1 MELRHLRYFKLLAEE
16 LHFRKASDKL
26 HIAQPALSR
35 QVKELEKELGVT
47 LFERTKRK
55 VALSPMGKHLYNK
68 TIIIFRLVEETRK
81 ELKELETM
89 EVGKL
94 RVGYV
99 ASALHSVL
107 PKFLTHL
114 KKNKPRLHVSVYEMS
129 TADQMESLRNGS
141 LEVGFVRGPVNG
153 KDLTQTVV
161 YKEDLALF
169 LPVHHP
175 LANKRLT
182 DLRLL
187 RDEPFVFFPRH
198 YNPGYF
204 DKTISLCQHVGFS
217 PNIQYEGVGSN
228 TLLQMVG
235 SGLGVTILP
244 HSLKNSMSKHVKSFP
259 LTWTKEKAELIMLTP
274 AAFAENKL
282 GGKAFYT
289 TSSDTD
295 SLAN

>member
-47 LFERTKRK
+47 LFERNRRK

-68 TIIIFRLVEETRK
+68 TIVIFRLIEETKK

-99 ASALHSVL
+99 ASALYSAL
-107 PKFLTHL
+107 PKFLTNL
-114 KKNKPRLHVSVYEMS
+114 KKNKPRLQVSICEMS
-129 TADQMESLRNGS
+129 TSDQIESLRNGS
-141 LEVGFVRGPVNG
+141 LEVGFVRGPVNS
-153 KDLTQTVV
+153 KELTQTIV
-161 YKEDLALF
+161 YKEDFALF
-169 LPVHHP
+169 LPANHP
-175 LANKRLT
+175 LAKKRLT
-182 DLRLL
+182 DLRILQ
-187 RDEPFVFFPRH
+187 DEPFVFFPRH

-204 DKTISLCQHVGFS
+204 DKTISLCEHAGFS
-217 PNIQYEGVGSN
+217 PTIQYEGLGSN

-244 HSLKNSMSKHVKSFP
+244 YSLKNSIGKEVKSIP
-259 LTWTKEKAELIMLTP
+259 LTWIKEKAELAMLTQ
-274 AAFAENKL
+274 ANFAESKILDFNL
-282 GGKAFYT
+282 
-289 TSSDTD
+289 
-295 SLAN
+295 

>member
-47 LFERTKRK
+47 LFERNRRK
-55 VALSPMGKHLYNK
+55 VVLSPIGKHLYNK
-68 TIIIFRLVEETRK
+68 TIAIFKLVEETKK

-99 ASALHSVL
+99 ASALHSAL
-107 PKFLTHL
+107 PKFLTNL
-114 KKNKPRLHVSVYEMS
+114 KKNKPRLQVSICEMS
-129 TADQMESLRNGS
+129 TSDQIESLRNG
-141 LEVGFVRGPVNG
+141 LIEVGFVRGPVNS
-153 KDLTQTVV
+153 KELIQTIV
-161 YKEDLALF
+161 YKEDFALF
-169 LPVHHP
+169 LPANHP
-175 LANKRLT
+175 FVKKRLT
-182 DLRLL
+182 DLRIL
-187 RDEPFVFFPRH
+187 REEPFVFFPRH

-204 DKTISLCQHVGFS
+204 DKTISLCERAGFS
-217 PNIQYEGVGSN
+217 PNIQYEGLGSN

-244 HSLKNSMSKHVKSFP
+244 YSLKNSISKEVKSFP
-259 LTWTKEKAELIMLTP
+259 LTWIKEKAELAMLTQ
-274 AAFAENKL
+274 ATFAESKILDFNV
-282 GGKAFYT
+282 
-289 TSSDTD
+289 
-295 SLAN
+295 

>member
-47 LFERTKRK
+47 LFERNRRK
-55 VALSPMGKHLYNK
+55 VVLSPMGKHLYNK
-68 TIIIFRLVEETRK
+68 TIAIFKLVEETKK

-99 ASALHSVL
+99 ASALHSAL
-107 PKFLTHL
+107 PKFLTNL
-114 KKNKPRLHVSVYEMS
+114 KKNKPRLQVSICEMS
-129 TADQMESLRNGS
+129 TSDQIESLRNG
-141 LEVGFVRGPVNG
+141 LIEVGFVRGPVNS
-153 KDLTQTVV
+153 KELIQTIV
-161 YKEDLALF
+161 YKEDFALF
-169 LPVHHP
+169 LPANHP
-175 LANKRLT
+175 FVKKRLT
-182 DLRLL
+182 DLRIL
-187 RDEPFVFFPRH
+187 REEPFVFFPRH

-204 DKTISLCQHVGFS
+204 DKTISLCERAGFS
-217 PNIQYEGVGSN
+217 PNIQYEGLGSN

-244 HSLKNSMSKHVKSFP
+244 YSLKNSISKEVKSIP
-259 LTWTKEKAELIMLTP
+259 LTWIREKAELAMLTK
-274 AAFAENKL
+274 ATFAESKILDFNV
-282 GGKAFYT
+282 
-289 TSSDTD
+289 
-295 SLAN
+295 

>member
-47 LFERTKRK
+47 LFERNRRK
-55 VALSPMGKHLYNK
+55 VSLSPMGKHLYNK
-68 TIIIFRLVEETRK
+68 TILIFRLVEETKK

-99 ASALHSVL
+99 ASALYSAL
-107 PKFLTHL
+107 PKFLTNL
-114 KKNKPRLHVSVYEMS
+114 KKNKPRLQVSVFEMS
-129 TADQMESLRNGS
+129 TFDQIESIRNGS
-141 LEVGFVRGPVNG
+141 LEVGFVRGPVNS
-153 KDLTQTVV
+153 KELTQTSV
-161 YKEDLALF
+161 YKEDFALF
-169 LPVHHP
+169 LPANHP
-175 LANKRLT
+175 LAKKRPT
-182 DLRLL
+182 DLRVL

-204 DKTISLCQHVGFS
+204 DKTISLCQKVGFS
-217 PNIQYEGVGSN
+217 PNIHYEGLGSN

-235 SGLGVTILP
+235 SGLGITILP
-244 HSLKNSMSKHVKSFP
+244 YSMKESTSKQVKVFP
-259 LTWTKEKAELIMLTP
+259 LTSVKEKAELIMLTAP
-274 AAFAENKL
+274 TFADKRL
-282 GGKAFYT
+282 LDFKV
-289 TSSDTD
+289 
-295 SLAN
+295 

>member
-35 QVKELEKELGVT
+35 QVKELEKELGVI

-55 VALSPMGKHLYNK
+55 VTLSPMGKLLYNK
-68 TIIIFRLVEETRK
+68 TIVIFRLVEETKK
-81 ELKELETM
+81 ELKELETL

-99 ASALHSVL
+99 ASALYSAL
-107 PKFLTHL
+107 PKFLVHL
-114 KKNKPRLHVSVYEMS
+114 KKNRPRLQVSICEMS
-129 TADQMESLRNGS
+129 TADQIESLRNGS
-141 LEVGFVRGPVNG
+141 LEVGFVRGPVNS
-153 KDLTQTVV
+153 KDLTQKII
-161 YKEDLALF
+161 YKEDFALF
-169 LPVHHP
+169 LPVNHP
-175 LANKRLT
+175 LAKKRLT
-182 DLRLL
+182 DLRVL

-204 DKTISLCQHVGFS
+204 DKIISLCQHTGFS
-217 PNIQYEGVGSN
+217 PNIQYEGLGSN

-244 HSLKNSMSKHVKSFP
+244 NSMKNSMSKQVKSFP
-259 LTWTKEKAELIMLTP
+259 LTWIREKDQLVMLTQ

-282 GGKAFYT
+282 LDF
-289 TSSDTD
+289 
-295 SLAN
+295 NV

>member
-47 LFERTKRK
+47 LFERNRRK
-55 VALSPMGKHLYNK
+55 VVLSPMGKHLYNK
-68 TIIIFRLVEETRK
+68 TIAIFKLVEETKK

-99 ASALHSVL
+99 ASALHSAL
-107 PKFLTHL
+107 PKFLTNL
-114 KKNKPRLHVSVYEMS
+114 KKNKPRLQVSICEMS
-129 TADQMESLRNGS
+129 TSDQIESLRNGS
-141 LEVGFVRGPVNG
+141 LEVGFVRGPVNS
-153 KDLTQTVV
+153 KELTQTIV
-161 YKEDLALF
+161 YKEDFALF
-169 LPVHHP
+169 LPANHP
-175 LANKRLT
+175 FVKKRLT
-182 DLRLL
+182 DLRIL
-187 RDEPFVFFPRH
+187 REEPFVFFPRH

-204 DKTISLCQHVGFS
+204 DKTISLCEHAGFS
-217 PNIQYEGVGSN
+217 PNIQYEGLGSN

-244 HSLKNSMSKHVKSFP
+244 YSLKNSISKEVKSFP
-259 LTWTKEKAELIMLTP
+259 LTWIKEKAELAMLTQ
-274 AAFAENKL
+274 ATFAESKILDFNV
-282 GGKAFYT
+282 
-289 TSSDTD
+289 
-295 SLAN
+295 

>member
-55 VALSPMGKHLYNK
+55 VVLSPMGKHLYNK
-68 TIIIFRLVEETRK
+68 TIVIFRLVEETKK
-81 ELKELETM
+81 ELKELETL

-99 ASALHSVL
+99 ASALYSAL
-107 PKFLTHL
+107 PRFLTHL
-114 KKNKPRLHVSVYEMS
+114 KKNKPRLQVSVCEMS
-129 TADQMESLRNGS
+129 TAEQMESLRNGS
-141 LEVGFVRGPVNG
+141 LEVGFVRGPVNS
-153 KDLTQTVV
+153 KELMQTVV
-161 YKEDLALF
+161 YREHFALF
-169 LPVHHP
+169 LPANHP
-175 LANKRLT
+175 LAKRRLT
-182 DLRLL
+182 DLSVL

-204 DKTISLCQHVGFS
+204 DKTISLCQYAGFS
-217 PNIQYEGVGSN
+217 PNIQYEGLGSN

-244 HSLKNSMSKHVKSFP
+244 HSMKNSMSKQVKSFP
-259 LTWTKEKAELIMLTP
+259 LTWISEKAELVMITP

-282 GGKAFYT
+282 LDFNA
-289 TSSDTD
+289 
-295 SLAN
+295 

>member
-107 PKFLTHL
+107 PKFLNHL

-141 LEVGFVRGPVNG
+141 LEVGFVRGPVNS
-153 KDLTQTVV
+153 KDLAQTVV

-175 LANKRLT
+175 LAKKRLT

-204 DKTISLCQHVGFS
+204 DKTISLCQHAGFS

-244 HSLKNSMSKHVKSFP
+244 QSLKNSMSKHVKSFP
-259 LTWTKEKAELIMLTP
+259 LTGTKEKAELIMLTP
-274 AAFAENKL
+274 AALAEDKL
-282 GGKAFYT
+282 LDFT
-289 TSSDTD
+289 V
-295 SLAN
+295 

>member
-47 LFERTKRK
+47 LFERNRRK
-55 VALSPMGKHLYNK
+55 VVLSPMGKHLYNK
-68 TIIIFRLVEETRK
+68 TIAIFKLVEETKK

-99 ASALHSVL
+99 ASALHSAL
-107 PKFLTHL
+107 PKFLTNL
-114 KKNKPRLHVSVYEMS
+114 KKNKPRLQVSICEMS
-129 TADQMESLRNGS
+129 TSDQIESLRNG
-141 LEVGFVRGPVNG
+141 LIEVGFVRGPVNS
-153 KDLTQTVV
+153 KELIQTIV
-161 YKEDLALF
+161 YKEDFALF
-169 LPVHHP
+169 LPANHP
-175 LANKRLT
+175 FVKKRLT
-182 DLRLL
+182 DLRIL
-187 RDEPFVFFPRH
+187 REEPFVFFPRH

-204 DKTISLCQHVGFS
+204 DKTISLCERAGFS
-217 PNIQYEGVGSN
+217 PNIQYEGLGSN

-244 HSLKNSMSKHVKSFP
+244 YSLKNSISKEVKSFP
-259 LTWTKEKAELIMLTP
+259 LTWIKEKAELAMLTQ
-274 AAFAENKL
+274 ATFAESKILDFNV
-282 GGKAFYT
+282 
-289 TSSDTD
+289 
-295 SLAN
+295 